1 MEDRMKWSITLLSF
15 LLIVSVIGNG
25 PARGQ
30 GVFSFTKDARNPI
43 LTGGVEGSW
52 YKHLL
57 APCVI
62 YNEDSSKYEMWFA
75 ACAGVTTPPA
85 RIGRATSRDGIDWS
99 ISTSPVLVPTPGGW
113 DSFNLESPVVI
124 RENGT
129 YKMWYVG
136 YASTNDDYHIG
147 YATSPDGITW
157 TKQGST
163 YILGPSGKGWDA
175 GGAYVC
181 SVLPVQ
187 GGYRMWYTGYD
198 AGYDSSK
205 IGTATSPDGAAWN
218 RDTVNNP
225 ILSPG
230 VAGTWDDRFL
240 LAPIVLRIDDRYYM
254 WYTGMRTNTGFWER
268 AGMASSLDGVTGWT
282 KDPQN
287 PRMNPTPGAWDEKY
301 CEVTSVVKVGRT
313 IHLWYDGAALPA
325 ESNRFRIGHAMA
337 VITGIDGSKSRELR
351 ENFSLLQNYPNP
363 FNPSTTIRYALSLR
377 SQVVLTVFN
386 TLGQRIAV
394 LENGMREAGSHAVRF
409 DGRNLASGVYFYRL
423 QAGTFSQTR
432 KLLLSK

>member
-1 MEDRMKWSITLLSF
+1 
-15 LLIVSVIGNG
+15 
-25 PARGQ
+25 
-30 GVFSFTKDARNPI
+30 
-43 LTGGVEGSW
+43 
-52 YKHLL
+52 
-57 APCVI
+57 
-62 YNEDSSKYEMWFA
+62 
-75 ACAGVTTPPA
+75 
-85 RIGRATSRDGIDWS
+85 
-99 ISTSPVLVPTPGGW
+99 
-113 DSFNLESPVVI
+113 
-124 RENGT
+124 
-129 YKMWYVG
+129 
-136 YASTNDDYHIG
+136 
-147 YATSPDGITW
+147 
-157 TKQGST
+157 
-163 YILGPSGKGWDA
+163 
-175 GGAYVC
+175 
-181 SVLPVQ
+181 
-187 GGYRMWYTGYD
+187 
-198 AGYDSSK
+198 
-205 IGTATSPDGAAWN
+205 
-218 RDTVNNP
+218 
-225 ILSPG
+225 
-230 VAGTWDDRFL
+230 
-240 LAPIVLRIDDRYYM
+240 M

-287 PRMNPTPGAWDEKY
+287 PRMNPTPGAWDETY

-313 IHLWYDGAALPA
+313 IHLWYDGAALPT

-386 TLGQRIAV
+386 TLGQQIAV